1 MLLNISMETI
11 HRTLPTPRLWLLAL
25 AGLMLTS
32 CSDTR
37 RLAAELKELK
47 TREVEL
53 TTESTRLEAEAFNS
67 QRRLGE
73 TERGMRGNEREASLS
88 DTKTFQL
95 KTRLEYLQAATKATS
110 DQSDALNSD
119 TTRYKIKYLN
129 K

>member
-1 MLLNISMETI
+1 MLINTSMEMI
-11 HRTLPTPRLWLLAL
+11 YRTLLAPRLWLLPL

-37 RLAAELKELK
+37 RLEAELKELK

-73 TERGMRGNEREASLS
+73 TERGVRGNEREATLA

-95 KTRLEYLQAATKATS
+95 KTRLEYLQAATKAAS

-119 TTRYKIKYLN
+119 TTRYKAKYLN